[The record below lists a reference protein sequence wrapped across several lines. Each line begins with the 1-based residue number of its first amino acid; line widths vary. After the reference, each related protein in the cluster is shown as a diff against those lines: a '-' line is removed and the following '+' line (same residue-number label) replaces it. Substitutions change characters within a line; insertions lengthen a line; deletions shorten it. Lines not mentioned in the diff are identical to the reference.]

1 VKLPKIKPAEM
12 PAKAGVWADDR
23 LGAAS
28 PTRRLLNKV
37 FPDHWS
43 FMIGE
48 IALYSFIILLLT
60 GTFLTLFFDP
70 SMKEVIYNGSY
81 TPLRGLPMSQ
91 AYASSLDISFDV
103 RGGLVMR
110 QIHHWAALLFMAAM
124 MVHMFRVFFTGAF
137 RRPRELNWIIGITLI
152 VLGILEGFAGYS
164 LPDDALSGTGL
175 RIMSGIVLSIPV
187 VGTWV
192 SFAVFGGEFP
202 GEVIIPRLYIAHV
215 LLIPAVLLGLIA
227 AHMGLLVKQKHTQ
240 FPGPLATEQNVVGH
254 RMFPGFAA
262 KGGGF
267 FMIVFGV
274 IALLGG
280 WFQINPI
287 WIFGPYRAE
296 VVSAGSQ
303 PDFYVGWLD
312 GSTRLWPAWETRL
325 GGYTLPALFWPT
337 VVLPGIMFTLAALYP
352 FLEAKFAKDK
362 AHHNLLQRPRDVPT
376 RTALG
381 TMAIAFYTVLWIS
394 GGNDVIAEKFNISLN
409 AMTWVGRIGLLVI
422 PPLAFWAAYR
432 ICLGLQMHDRE
443 VLAHGVETGIIK
455 RLPSGAFIEVHQPLA
470 RADEHGHVDLEY
482 AGWAVPKK
490 MNKLGASGRSIRGF
504 FFPIE
509 QPAEPP
515 AAVENGKA
523 KPAELTGVAGGE
535 PRGPDS
541 GV

>member
-1 VKLPKIKPAEM
+1 MKLPKIKPAEL
-12 PAKAGVWADDR
+12 PAKGAVWADDR
-23 LGAAS
+23 LAAAS
-28 PTRRLLNKV
+28 PTRRLMNKV

-70 SMKEVIYNGSY
+70 SMKEVHYDGSY
-81 TPLRGLPMSQ
+81 APLRGLPMSQ
-91 AYASSLDISFDV
+91 AYATSLDISFDV
-103 RGGLVMR
+103 RGGLIMR
-110 QIHHWAALLFMAAM
+110 QIHHWSALLFMAAM

-175 RIMSGIVLSIPV
+175 RIMSAIVLSIPV

-215 LLIPAVLLGLIA
+215 LIVPGILLGLIA

-240 FPGPLATEQNVVGH
+240 FPGPLATEKNVVGH

-274 IALLGG
+274 VALLAG

-325 GGYTLPALFWPT
+325 GRLH
-337 VVLPGIMFTLAALYP
+337 AA
-352 FLEAKFAKDK
+352 
-362 AHHNLLQRPRDVPT
+362 
-376 RTALG
+376 
-381 TMAIAFYTVLWIS
+381 
-394 GGNDVIAEKFNISLN
+394 GG
-409 AMTWVGRIGLLVI
+409 
-422 PPLAFWAAYR
+422 
-432 ICLGLQMHDRE
+432 
-443 VLAHGVETGIIK
+443 VLAHGGAAGHHVHARGA
-455 RLPSGAFIEVHQPLA
+455 LPVPGGQVQQGQGSPQPAAAAAGRTDPYLARRDGHRVLHGALDLRRQRHHRREVRHQPQ
-470 RADEHGHVDLEY
+470 RDDLDRPDRI
-482 AGWAVPKK
+482 AGPSRRWR
-490 MNKLGASGRSIRGF
+490 SGRRTGSASVCSSTTARCW
-504 FFPIE
+504 PTAWR
-509 QPAEPP
+509 PASSSGCRP
-515 AAVENGKA
+515 ARSSRYTSRSRRLTSTVTWRWST
-523 KPAELTGVAGGE
+523 PA
-535 PRGPDS
+535 PRYRRR
-541 GV
+541 

>member
-1 VKLPKIKPAEM
+1 MKLPKINPAEL
-12 PAKAGVWADDR
+12 PEKGASWADDR
-23 LGAAS
+23 LAVAG
-28 PTRRLLNKV
+28 PVRRTLNKV

-43 FMIGE
+43 FLLGE
-48 IALYSFIILLLT
+48 IALYSFIVLLLS
-60 GTFLTLFFDP
+60 GVFLTLFFDP
-70 SMKEVIYNGSY
+70 SMKEVVYDGSY
-81 TPLRGLPMSQ
+81 TPLRGIEMSQ
-91 AYASSLDISFDV
+91 AYATSLDISFDV

-110 QIHHWAALLFMAAM
+110 QIHHWAALLFMASM
-124 MVHMFRVFFTGAF
+124 MVHMFRIFFTGAF

-175 RIMSGIVLSIPV
+175 RIMNAIVLSIPLI
-187 VGTWV
+187 GTWAG
-192 SFAVFGGEFP
+192 FAVFGGEFP

-215 LLIPAVLLGLIA
+215 LLIPGVLLGLIA

-240 FPGPLATEQNVVGH
+240 FPGPGRTERNVVGH

-267 FMIVFGV
+267 FMIVFAV
-274 IALLGG
+274 IAFLGG
-280 WFQINPI
+280 LFQINPI
-287 WIFGPYRAE
+287 WIFGPYKAA

-325 GGYTLPALFWPT
+325 FGYTIPALFWPT

-352 FLEAKFAKDK
+352 FLEARFMKDHR
-362 AHHNLLQRPRDVPT
+362 HHNLLQRPRDVPA

-381 TMAIAFYTVLWIS
+381 VMAISFYTVLWIS
-394 GGNDVIAEKFNISLN
+394 GGNDIIALQFDISLN

-422 PPLAFWAAYR
+422 PPLAFWATYR
-432 ICLGLQMHDRE
+432 ICLGLQQHDRE

-470 RADEHGHVDLEY
+470 QPDEHGHVSLPY
-482 AGWAVPKK
+482 ADSAVPKK
-490 MNKLGASGRSIRGF
+490 MNKLGAAGRAVQGF
-504 FFPIE
+504 FVP
-509 QPAEPP
+509 
-515 AAVENGKA
+515 VERPSEAPTSPETGG
-523 KPAELTGVAGGE
+523 PRELTGASASDHGREG
-535 PRGPDS
+535 DL
-541 GV
+541 